1 MEVNTIYG
9 RPIDS
14 NLLHSYFSNLVN
26 QFFKILPMRENEEDS
41 LITYMQSLQMELFG
55 CKSLIPELGENSF
68 YLTLMSILQYLIDT
82 PDSDVS
88 VVKREVFRAISI
100 CHKLKSAYAE
110 AEVS

>member
-1 MEVNTIYG
+1 MEVNTVYG
-9 RPIDS
+9 HSLNS
-14 NLLHSYFSNLVN
+14 NLLISYFNNLVN

-41 LITYMQSLQMELFG
+41 LIKYMQSLQVELIG
-55 CKSLIPELGENSF
+55 CKDFIPELGENSF
-68 YLTLMSILQYLIDT
+68 YLTLLSILQYLIDNS
-82 PDSDVS
+82 DSSIS